1 MPTENLELS
10 PGNVLVGRVQGVTNF
25 GAFVELAPN
34 VVGLVHISEIA
45 DTYVKDIKDFVKEGD
60 EVKVK
65 ILSVDGRKIALSIK
79 QAAPPAAVQQ
89 RPARPQQRPART
101 DSFSGPRTGFNRG
114 REITPPSAREKNAD
128 DGIINLDD
136 KIARFLKESEERMQP
151 LKNRYEHKKKNR
163 Y

>member
-79 QAAPPAAVQQ
+79 QAAPPAA
-89 RPARPQQRPART
+89 
-101 DSFSGPRTGFNRG
+101 
-114 REITPPSAREKNAD
+114 
-128 DGIINLDD
+128 NL
-136 KIARFLKESEERMQP
+136 
-151 LKNRYEHKKKNR
+151 RYIR
-163 Y
+163 

>member
-89 RPARPQQRPART
+89 RPART